1 MGIRAVR
8 DQTSHR
14 NAGSGHGAD
23 EVAKNPVRR
32 DHGLGRDG
40 RPRTERS
47 QAGRHEPTTNERRT
61 ADQSHWADPGMIT
74 VLTLGVSMS
83 RCHAA
88 IGSPGCGWTCL
99 CAADAIPGTL
109 WSP

>member
-1 MGIRAVR
+1 MGVRTVR

-14 NAGSGHGAD
+14 NAGASHGAD

-74 VLTLGVSMS
+74 VLTLSGRGVALPCRDRITRLWLDLFV
-83 RCHAA
+83 RC
-88 IGSPGCGWTCL
+88 
-99 CAADAIPGTL
+99 
-109 WSP
+109 